1 MSEPINS
8 FDPAAAAAEQWRR
21 ERPDIDPFPME
32 VLGRLGEITLIIM
45 RDRLTPFFA
54 EHGLQSG
61 EFDVLATLRRSGA
74 PYELTPTR
82 LYESAMLSSG
92 GMTARI
98 DRLEREGL
106 VERRNHPTD
115 RRGTLV
121 ALTPKG
127 VSLIDGIL
135 AKHVENERLA
145 LAGLTMAEQHQFNA
159 LSIKLLAGLRHTQS
173 R

>member
-1 MSEPINS
+1 MSHTINNL
-8 FDPAAAAAEQWRR
+8 DAASAAAEQWRK

-32 VLGRLGEITLIIM
+32 LLGRLGEITLLIM
-45 RDRLTPFFA
+45 RDRLTPFFM

-106 VERRNHPTD
+106 VERRRHPTD
-115 RRGTLV
+115 RRGVLV

-127 VSLIDGIL
+127 ISLIDTML

-145 LAGLTMAEQHQFNA
+145 LVGLTVAEQQQLNA
-159 LSIKLLAGLRHTQS
+159 LSIKLLAGLRLKTS
-173 R
+173 